1 MRLAHVPRARDSR
14 RAAERRDGSRPA
26 RRGRARPG
34 PTASAH
40 PTGWDSRP
48 RGEAGHRSASGRRP
62 CRGLP
67 TPSRSPTESPAHCGA
82 NGAPHAAQEA
92 RTGREIDHPVL
103 RQRIGEPQR
112 RFDGARLKTLL
123 AGVPRRV
130 FIPGAGSGARSPAGV
145 LDVHGLCDQWLSRE
159 ARRLSS
165 VIDAHGVKHDDEEYA
180 GAEEQRRTA
189 HVAPVRAQIG
199 MLPLIARA

>member
-1 MRLAHVPRARDSR
+1 MGRDQPGGAELGR
-14 RAAERRDGSRPA
+14 RVQRPQPTPPA
-26 RRGRARPG
+26 GTRGR
-34 PTASAH
+34 
-40 PTGWDSRP
+40 
-48 RGEAGHRSASGRRP
+48 E
-62 CRGLP
+62 
-67 TPSRSPTESPAHCGA
+67 GA
-82 NGAPHAAQEA
+82 KQEA

-145 LDVHGLCDQWLSRE
+145 LDVHGLCDHGFHE
-159 ARRLSS
+159 RRAVS
-165 VIDAHGVKHDDEEYA
+165 VIDAHGVKHEDEEYA

-189 HVAPVRAQIG
+189 HVAPLRAQIG

>member
-1 MRLAHVPRARDSR
+1 MGRDQPGGASSTVGSNGLSPPHRLGL
-14 RAAERRDGSRPA
+14 AAA
-26 RRGRARPG
+26 RRGRTPLSIRP
-34 PTASAH
+34 PTLSGFAH
-40 PTGWDSRP
+40 TV
-48 RGEAGHRSASGRRP
+48 
-62 CRGLP
+62 
-67 TPSRSPTESPAHCGA
+67 TITTESPAHCGA
-82 NGAPHAAQEA
+82 NGAPHAAHGGSRAA
-92 RTGREIDHPVL
+92 RGRSRKPVPGREIDHPVL

-145 LDVHGLCDQWLSRE
+145 LDVHGLCDHGFHD
-159 ARRLSS
+159 RRAVS
-165 VIDAHGVKHDDEEYA
+165 VIDAHGVKHEDEEYA

-189 HVAPVRAQIG
+189 HVAPLRAQIG